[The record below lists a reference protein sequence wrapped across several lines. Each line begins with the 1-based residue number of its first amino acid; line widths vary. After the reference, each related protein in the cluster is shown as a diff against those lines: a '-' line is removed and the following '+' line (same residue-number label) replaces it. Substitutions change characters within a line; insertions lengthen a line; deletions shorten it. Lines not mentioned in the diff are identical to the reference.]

1 MWIAVLKQHRYMYVP
16 YSAVPFEQ
24 VDCNHVQTAYAAEK
38 RKKNA
43 LIYDECLSAN

>member
-1 MWIAVLKQHRYMYVP
+1 MWIAILKQHRYVS

-24 VDCNHVQTAYAAEK
+24 VDRNHVQTAYAAEK